1 MYNIGLMSHK
11 IKKKKKEKK
20 KKRERGGLMIFSANE
35 DLDSP
40 RLVKEKKSKK
50 T

>member
-1 MYNIGLMSHK
+1 MSHK
-11 IKKKKKEKK
+11 IKKIKKKKK
-20 KKRERGGLMIFSANE
+20 KKRGGLMTFSANE

-40 RLVKEKKSKK
+40 RLVKEKKGKK